1 MNRFD
6 KQGIQVKP
14 VSEIHKAAKSDQTVW
29 GVDKAFCTNGHS
41 LIDKEH
47 PIHGYPGIRLA
58 FKLPGNEGVIVISA
72 LAGDLTKI
80 TLSGELE
87 PGVRHDLS
95 CPHCHVPLPVL
106 MACECKRK
114 GRLVVIGLTPQLNF
128 NDIITLCDV
137 AGCTNASVVAC
148 GEIIRH
154 KRVAG
159 KA

>member
-14 VSEIHKAAKSDQTVW
+14 VSEIHKAAKSDKTVW
-29 GVDKAFCTNGHS
+29 VVKHVYCTNGHS
-41 LIDKEH
+41 LIEKEH
-47 PIHGYPGIRLA
+47 PIHGHPGIRLE
-58 FKLPGNEGVIVISA
+58 FKLPDNKGEIVISA

-87 PGVRHDLS
+87 PGVSHRLS

-106 MACECKRK
+106 MPCGCKRN

-128 NDIITLCDV
+128 NNAITLCDV
-137 AGCTNASVVAC
+137 AGCTNAAVIAC
-148 GEIIRH
+148 GEIVRH

-159 KA
+159 HA